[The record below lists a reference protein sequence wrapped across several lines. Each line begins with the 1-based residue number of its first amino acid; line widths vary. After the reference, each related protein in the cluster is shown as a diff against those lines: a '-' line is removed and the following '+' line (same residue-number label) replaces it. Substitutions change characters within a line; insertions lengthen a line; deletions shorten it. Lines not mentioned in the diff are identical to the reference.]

1 MNDLQT
7 NKLNQSIVSAKPRES
22 QFELLR
28 IFAMLMIT
36 IGHFLIRT
44 DTCGYTSP
52 YQNNISS
59 VIGISLLS
67 FFIIGVNVFVLIS
80 GYFGIKHIT
89 KSILRLVVDCVLFG
103 SVAYIFAQTV
113 FPASALS
120 CGFKSFLHCINFRGW
135 WFIFDY
141 ILLVMISP
149 MLERILKDI
158 SFVSLSKYIILL
170 TIVNIWGG
178 YLCQHI
184 NSNGFNYL
192 NFIYLY
198 IIARYLR
205 LAREKKVILHL
216 QKYGLLYWIICCA
229 LMVSL
234 FELAFALRG
243 KAINSNLWW
252 GYNNPIVI
260 VSSICF
266 FCYFMKRKFFNKY
279 VNILASGMLGVYLL
293 HAGPSIIWFWNSGII
308 KTLYQN
314 NGYILVVGLACF
326 VFLICV
332 LLSLIINYVVNA
344 CGLQFTINTLSNKIS
359 RITLKFLK

>member
-1 MNDLQT
+1 M
-7 NKLNQSIVSAKPRES
+7 
-22 QFELLR
+22 
-28 IFAMLMIT
+28 
-36 IGHFLIRT
+36 
-44 DTCGYTSP
+44 
-52 YQNNISS
+52 
-59 VIGISLLS
+59 
-67 FFIIGVNVFVLIS
+67 
-80 GYFGIKHIT
+80 
-89 KSILRLVVDCVLFG
+89 
-103 SVAYIFAQTV
+103 
-113 FPASALS
+113 
-120 CGFKSFLHCINFRGW
+120 
-135 WFIFDY
+135 
-141 ILLVMISP
+141 
-149 MLERILKDI
+149 
-158 SFVSLSKYIILL
+158 
-170 TIVNIWGG
+170 GG

-234 FELAFALRG
+234 FELAFELRG
-243 KAINSNLWW
+243 KAINSNRWW
-252 GYNNPIVI
+252 SYNNPIVI

-359 RITLKFLK
+359 RITLKFQNNYHGSVKL